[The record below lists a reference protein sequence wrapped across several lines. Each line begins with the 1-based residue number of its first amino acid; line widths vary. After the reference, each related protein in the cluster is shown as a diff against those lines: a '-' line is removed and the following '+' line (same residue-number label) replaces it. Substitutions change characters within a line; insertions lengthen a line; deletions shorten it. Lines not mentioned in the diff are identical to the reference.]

1 MEVHHHPDVHH
12 KRKKFKEYF
21 LEFLMIFLAVTM
33 GFFAEN
39 IREHF
44 SDKERERQYLI
55 SFMEDLSMDEQR
67 LPVLTGSIERQQIH
81 PGDSL
86 PDLLKQVSVKTPA
99 NVIYYSLRIML
110 RQQSIRVYITDRTID
125 QAKNAGE
132 MRLITDKQTSDSLSE
147 YYKRVDYAA
156 SLQEILLSIKRELA
170 QHCRPLLNGYDFAKV
185 IDSADH
191 IIYPRDTLYL
201 RSVDEKAVND
211 CLMSI
216 SEVKG
221 LSITIRNAINEIMHK
236 AGNIKKMIGDKYNLK
251 N

>member
-1 MEVHHHPDVHH
+1 MEVHHHPDTHH

-21 LEFLMIFLAVTM
+21 LEFLMLFLAVTM

-44 SDKERERQYLI
+44 SDKEKEKQYLR
-55 SFMEDLSMDEQR
+55 SFIEDLSLDEQR
-67 LPVLTGSIERQQIH
+67 LPVLISSIERQQIR
-81 PGDSL
+81 PGDTL
-86 PDLLKQVSVKTPA
+86 PDLLNHVSIKTPA
-99 NVIYYSLRIML
+99 NVIYYSFRSML
-110 RQQSIRVYITDRTID
+110 RQQSIKVYITDRTIE

-132 MRLITDKQTSDSLSE
+132 IRLITDKQTSDSLIE

-170 QHCRPLLNGYDFAKV
+170 QHYRPLLNGHDFAKV
-185 IDSADH
+185 IDNSDH
-191 IIYPRDTLYL
+191 IIYPKDTLYL
-201 RSVDEKAVND
+201 RSVDENTIND
-211 CLMSI
+211 CLISI

-221 LSITIRNAINEIMHK
+221 LSITIRNSITEIMCK
-236 AGNIKKMIGDKYNLK
+236 AENIKKMIKDRYNLK